1 MGNGD
6 PSLRSEY
13 HGNPRTPQGGGRSQP
28 VMIWINLN
36 WVMGLAVILNLAKK
50 IQGTFLAHG
59 SLRLQLHMCCM
70 HSLDEAIL
78 QEVST
83 QV

>member
-1 MGNGD
+1 MGIQG
-6 PSLRSEY
+6 SLEGEEGSC
-13 HGNPRTPQGGGRSQP
+13 P

-36 WVMGLAVILNLAKK
+36 WVMGLAVIFHLAKK
-50 IQGTFLAHG
+50 IQGSFLAHG
-59 SLRLQLHMCCM
+59 SLRLQVHMCCI

-78 QEVST
+78 QEVNI

>member
-1 MGNGD
+1 MGIQGSLEGEEG
-6 PSLRSEY
+6 PS
-13 HGNPRTPQGGGRSQP
+13 P

-36 WVMGLAVILNLAKK
+36 WVMGLAVILNFAKK
-50 IQGTFLAHG
+50 IQETFLAHG
-59 SLRLQLHMCCM
+59 SLRLQVHMCRM

-78 QEVST
+78 QEVNT